1 MIRPSQLEKLSNVQ
15 LIQKIIHLNSELSL
29 AQSEKHQMNERNQKQ
44 VRLIDR
50 ENSLL
55 KGKIQELLNEREMYN
70 QEINIL
76 TQKLNSYEMRFSKL
90 KNSDLMESMEAYARE
105 NNELRQLVDQL
116 EQVTTVYDKKEEN
129 YLTEIDSLKDDI
141 QKMYSLVEEKKRLEQ
156 EKTLMETKID
166 EITQSKAELEEEN
179 NLIKQEIKKQS
190 SLYQEEKEN
199 YKAENDNLKIEIQKM
214 NSLKDENKRLEQE
227 KTLLETEIDQI
238 TQYKG
243 ELENENDL
251 LKQELKQQSGVY
263 QEEKENY
270 IAKITNLKIE
280 IQKMNSLDDANKRLE
295 LEKENDLLK
304 QELKKQ
310 SSVYQ
315 EEKENF
321 KAEIDNLK
329 IEIQKMNS
337 LKDKNKRLEQ
347 EKSLMQIEIDKI
359 TKSRA
364 ESEKEKDVLKQ
375 DLIQQNNMYQEEKEK
390 NTDAKVDFQQQIAE
404 LEEKN
409 RSYRDRITELMEQ
422 NKSEKKRLEKITI
435 NIDEVFN
442 ETKQLVKMTSSLKLQ
457 LEAKTLEIAQLKKDK
472 KILVEQLVQLNEYY
486 EKTMQEKQEL
496 ELKVEALK
504 EDFLK
509 AKQTFIRLEQME
521 YGNCQLRDS
530 LKDDLKIEQEKN
542 AQCMLEKEKLE
553 KEVEQMNKK
562 VLELELLLKE
572 KESLVQAVIKLP
584 IFQLSNGLEPTI
596 EDFHQILLKF
606 EETKR
611 PGNSNDQQYNKNYGN
626 WINRFMQS
634 CNNQYRLKDDGN
646 SNGVTTD
653 FFTLKRKADPS
664 SYPNSKY
671 DK

>member
-1 MIRPSQLEKLSNVQ
+1 MFFNRLYLLYTRFILPSIKYIRRLTEGGEIMIRPSQLEKLSNVQ

-199 YKAENDNLKIEIQKM
+199 YKAEN
-214 NSLKDENKRLEQE
+214 
-227 KTLLETEIDQI
+227 
-238 TQYKG
+238 
-243 ELENENDL
+243 
-251 LKQELKQQSGVY
+251 
-263 QEEKENY
+263 
-270 IAKITNLKIE
+270 
-280 IQKMNSLDDANKRLE
+280 
-295 LEKENDLLK
+295 
-304 QELKKQ
+304 
-310 SSVYQ
+310 
-315 EEKENF
+315 
-321 KAEIDNLK
+321 DNLK